1 LLSDA
6 SKGASKEV
14 GDKQEAIA
22 YANASYLS
30 PTPFIFYFGAWH
42 DAFFLSIVFVH
53 KMTLLSLLSDIILN
67 DYFYYSESCVG
78 PTQIH
83 RRVIRAAGDRTMHR
97 SAFRSTRTA
106 PRWLYPRR

>member
-6 SKGASKEV
+6 SKGASKGV

-42 DAFFLSIVFVH
+42 DAFFLKHCF
-53 KMTLLSLLSDIILN
+53 
-67 DYFYYSESCVG
+67 
-78 PTQIH
+78 
-83 RRVIRAAGDRTMHR
+83 RA
-97 SAFRSTRTA
+97 
-106 PRWLYPRR
+106 